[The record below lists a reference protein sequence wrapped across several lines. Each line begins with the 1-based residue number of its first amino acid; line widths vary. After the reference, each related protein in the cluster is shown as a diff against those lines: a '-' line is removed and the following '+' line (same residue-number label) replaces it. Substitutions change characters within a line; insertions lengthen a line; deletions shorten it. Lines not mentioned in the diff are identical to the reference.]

1 VAAATVTGV
10 ELIRW
15 SQRPDLR
22 SPVLLV
28 AWEGWNDAGDAASTA
43 ARHIRDRLGG
53 EAFAELD
60 PEAFYD
66 FTSTRPNVVLDDEG
80 QRRVLWP
87 ENTFWAVTPQ
97 VGDRDLVVLTGIEPQ
112 LRWRTY
118 CDAILRVAD
127 ELGADLVV
135 SLGALIAEVAHSRP
149 TTVFG
154 AAYDTTLA
162 ERLAL
167 APSRYEGPT
176 GIVGVFHDACRQ
188 RGLGS
193 VSLWATVPTYVPHAP
208 SPKAALA
215 LVERV
220 ADLLTL
226 RVPTAALEVGSA
238 AYERQISELVA
249 DDDETAAYVSALEQQ
264 FDEEHTVD
272 DADQEVEGSV
282 LVEEVE
288 RFLRDQG

>member
-1 VAAATVTGV
+1 MAAV

-15 SQRPDLR
+15 NGRPDLR
-22 SPVLLV
+22 SPALIV
-28 AWEGWNDAGDAASTA
+28 AWEGWNDAGDAATTA

-53 EAFAELD
+53 ETFAELD
-60 PEAFYD
+60 PEPFYD
-66 FTSTRPNVVLDDEG
+66 FTTTRPNVVLVDDD
-80 QRRVLWP
+80 RRIVWP
-87 ENTFWAVTPQ
+87 ENSFAAVHPA
-97 VGDRDLVVLTGIEPQ
+97 VGDRDLVVMTGIEPQ

-118 CDAILRVAD
+118 CRQILDTAQS
-127 ELGADLVV
+127 LGVELVV

-149 TTVFG
+149 TTIFG
-154 AAYDTTLA
+154 AAYDTALA
-162 ERLAL
+162 DRLLL

-176 GIVGVFHDACRQ
+176 GIVGVFHDACRAA
-188 RGLGS
+188 GMGS

-220 ADLLTL
+220 SELLNI
-226 RVPTAALEVGSA
+226 RIPTATLEIGSA

-249 DDDETAAYVSALEQQ
+249 DDEDTAAYVDALERQ
-264 FDEEHTVD
+264 FDEDEPD
-272 DADQEVEGSV
+272 DDDEVVGGEVQGSV

>member
-1 VAAATVTGV
+1 VAAV

-15 SQRPDLR
+15 TGRPALR
-22 SPVLLV
+22 SPALLV

-43 ARHIRDRLGG
+43 VRHIRDRLDAI
-53 EAFAELD
+53 EVAQID
-60 PEAFYD
+60 PELFYD
-66 FTSTRPNVVLDDEG
+66 FTTTRPNVLLDEG
-80 QRRVLWP
+80 ERSIEWP
-87 ENTFWAVTPQ
+87 ENSFWAATPTA
-97 VGDRDLVVLTGIEPQ
+97 GDRDLLILTGVEPQ

-118 CDAILRVAD
+118 CEQILTVARTFD
-127 ELGADLVV
+127 VELVV

-154 AAYDTTLA
+154 AAYDAELA
-162 ERLAL
+162 DRLSL
-167 APSRYEGPT
+167 QPSRYEGPT

-188 RGLGS
+188 AELNS

-215 LVERV
+215 LVERI
-220 ADLLTL
+220 AELLAL
-226 RVPTAALEVGSA
+226 AVPTATLEIGSA

-249 DDDETAAYVSALEQQ
+249 DDEDTSAYVDALERQ
-264 FDEEHTVD
+264 FDEELAASD
-272 DADQEVEGSV
+272 GMGELEGSD

>member
-1 VAAATVTGV
+1 VTQV

-15 SQRPDLR
+15 SRSVPVLR
-22 SPVLLV
+22 SPALIV

-43 ARHIRDRLGG
+43 AGHLRDRLAGTP
-53 EAFAELD
+53 FAKLD
-60 PEAFYD
+60 PEPFYD
-66 FTSTRPNVVLDDEG
+66 FTSTRPNVVLGEDGE
-80 QRRVLWP
+80 RRILWP
-87 ENTFWAVTPQ
+87 ENSFAAVSPE
-97 VGDRDLVVLTGIEPQ
+97 VGDRDLVVMSGIEPQ

-118 CDAILRVAD
+118 CEQILEVARAV
-127 ELGADLVV
+127 GADLVV

-154 AAYDTTLA
+154 AAYDTRLA
-162 ERLAL
+162 ERLDL

-188 RGLGS
+188 AGLGS

-220 ADLLTL
+220 ADLLSL
-226 RVPTAALEVGSA
+226 RVPTAALEIGAA
-238 AYERQISELVA
+238 AYERQISQLVA
-249 DDDETAAYVSALEQQ
+249 DDDDTTAYVRGLERQ
-264 FDEEHTVD
+264 FDEEHPQYPDTG
-272 DADQEVEGSV
+272 AEGSV

>member
-1 VAAATVTGV
+1 MTGV

-15 SQRPDLR
+15 SRRPDLR
-22 SPVLLV
+22 SPALIV

-53 EAFAELD
+53 EPFARLD
-60 PEAFYD
+60 AEPFYD
-66 FTSTRPNVVLDDEG
+66 FTSTRPNVVLGDDG
-80 QRRVLWP
+80 QRQVLWP
-87 ENTFWAVTPQ
+87 ENTFSAVTPA
-97 VGDRDLVVLTGIEPQ
+97 VGDRDLVVMSGIEPQ

-118 CDAILRVAD
+118 CQAILDVAH
-127 ELGADLVV
+127 EVGAESVI

-149 TTVFG
+149 TTVVG
-154 AAYDTTLA
+154 AAYDTSLA
-162 ERLAL
+162 ERLEL

-176 GIVGVFHDACRQ
+176 GIVGVFHDFCR
-188 RGLGS
+188 RAGLES

-220 ADLLTL
+220 SDLLSL
-226 RVPTAALEVGSA
+226 RVPTAALEVGTA

-249 DDDETAAYVSALEQQ
+249 DDDDTSAYVSALEQQ
-264 FDEEHTVD
+264 FDEEHAGRED
-272 DADQEVEGSV
+272 DEVEGSV

>member
-1 VAAATVTGV
+1 VTQV

-15 SQRPDLR
+15 SRPVPVLR
-22 SPVLLV
+22 SPALIV

-43 ARHIRDRLGG
+43 AGHLRDRLAGTP
-53 EAFAELD
+53 FAQLD
-60 PEAFYD
+60 PEPFYD
-66 FTSTRPNVVLDDEG
+66 FTSTRPNVILGEDGE
-80 QRRVLWP
+80 RRIVWP
-87 ENTFWAVTPQ
+87 ENTFAAASPE
-97 VGDRDLVVLTGIEPQ
+97 VGDRDLVVMTGIEPQ

-118 CDAILRVAD
+118 CEQILEVARSV
-127 ELGADLVV
+127 GADLVV

-154 AAYDTTLA
+154 AAHDA
-162 ERLAL
+162 RLADRLDL

-188 RGLGS
+188 AGLGS

-220 ADLLTL
+220 ADLLSL
-226 RVPTAALEVGSA
+226 RVPTAALEVGAA

-249 DDDETAAYVSALEQQ
+249 DDDDTTAYVRGLERQ
-264 FDEEHTVD
+264 FDEEHPQLPDTG
-272 DADQEVEGSV
+272 AEGSV